1 MGIFPETY
9 NDPIFLL
16 IVDFVKASLYIFR
29 WWGGWGGGGLVV
41 VRIRVRVGWLG
52 GVISNGQQ
60 QVCSFEITPLPQG
73 GHCSK
78 GDPCCRFSPCSN
90 IFCFPQRSKLPN
102 CSWIEVVW

>member
-16 IVDFVKASLYIFR
+16 IVDFVKASLYFF
-29 WWGGWGGGGLVV
+29 GGGLVGGGGLVV

-52 GVISNGQQ
+52 GVISNGQE

-73 GHCSK
+73 GPCSK

-90 IFCFPQRSKLPN
+90 IFSFPQR
-102 CSWIEVVW
+102 

>member
-1 MGIFPETY
+1 MILFF
-9 NDPIFLL
+9 FLL
-16 IVDFVKASLYIFR
+16 LTLLKHPCIFF
-29 WWGGWGGGGLVV
+29 GGGVVGGGGLVV

>member
-16 IVDFVKASLYIFR
+16 IVDFFKASLYFF
-29 WWGGWGGGGLVV
+29 GGGVVGGGGGLVV
-41 VRIRVRVGWLG
+41 VRIRVRVGWVG

-73 GHCSK
+73 GPCSK
-78 GDPCCRFSPCSN
+78 GDPYCRFSPCSN
-90 IFCFPQRSKLPN
+90 IFSFP
-102 CSWIEVVW
+102 